1 MATTT
6 RSQLQGFK
14 ELDRVLKALPGRLA
28 ERELTSAV
36 RAGARVIV
44 KEARARAR
52 GRLGSPRGRIAL
64 YGLLISARRNGGR
77 TWGRWCGDAR
87 A

>member
-6 RSQLQGFK
+6 RSQLQGFA

-36 RAGARVIV
+36 RAGANVIR
-44 KEARARAR
+44 KEARARA
-52 GRLGSPRGRIAL
+52 PRGGVLA
-64 YGLLISARRNGGR
+64 GVPGPVCVPGGR
-77 TWGRWCGDAR
+77 RLP
-87 A
+87 